1 MKTICLYFEIHQIM
15 HLKRYRFVDV
25 GADHYY
31 YNDYAN
37 DVTLTDM
44 VQRSY
49 MPALNTLLELCENN
63 NKQFKV
69 AFSISGVA
77 LEQLEIYASE
87 VIEMLQ
93 KLNKTGCVEFIAEPY
108 SHGLSSLA
116 NEKCFVEEVRKQGK
130 KMKELFGK
138 KPTILR
144 NSSLLY
150 NDDIGEMAYKMG
162 FKAVLTEGAK
172 QILGWKSPHYL
183 YHCASA
189 PKLKLLLRDYKLSDD
204 ICLRFNNYSWPEF
217 PLTASKYTDWLSVL
231 PEGEDVINI
240 FMELQAIG
248 VMQPLDSNILEFFK
262 ALPQEAAKRGIRFAT
277 PSEVV
282 KENGSVAPL
291 EVPYSLTWNDE
302 ERDTSS
308 WLGNDLQREAFN
320 KLYSVAERVYMCND
334 RRIKMDWD
342 YLQGSANFR
351 FMSTKSNADNMDR
364 GIYESAYDAFTNYMN
379 IIADFIKRVDA
390 LFPEGIE
397 NDELN
402 SLLTTI
408 RNQDNEIKVLEAKL
422 VNAHAALEHLDNS
435 EAKGTIK
442 KVSSTK
448 KVVKKKGNTKV
459 SEKAKA
465 QKKTTAKKS
474 ITKKDKAKKT
484 NNSVD

>member
-15 HLKRYRFVDV
+15 HLKRYRFFDV

-49 MPALNTLLELCENN
+49 MPALNTLLEICENN

-87 VIEMLQ
+87 VIEILQ
-93 KLNKTGCVEFIAEPY
+93 KLNKTGCTEFIAEPY

-116 NEKCFVEEVRKQGK
+116 NEKCFVDEVNKQCK

-150 NDDIGEMAYKMG
+150 SDEIGEMAYKMG

-183 YHCASA
+183 YHCANA

-204 ICLRFNNYSWPEF
+204 ICLRFNDHNWSEF
-217 PLTASKYTDWLSVL
+217 PLTASKYTDWLNLL
-231 PEGEDVINI
+231 PEGEDIINI

-262 ALPQEAAKRGIRFAT
+262 ALPKDAAKRGIRFAT
-277 PSEVV
+277 PTEIV
-282 KENGSVAPL
+282 KENDSVAPL
-291 EVPYSLTWNDE
+291 DVPYPLTWNDE

-351 FMSTKSNADNMDR
+351 FMNTKNNADNMNR

-408 RNQDNEIKVLEAKL
+408 RNQDDEIKILETKL
-422 VNAHAALEHLDNS
+422 GNALAALEHLDNT
-435 EAKGTIK
+435 EKKAPKKGS
-442 KVSSTK
+442 VSTK
-448 KVVKKKGNTKV
+448 KRAKNKKTTKV
-459 SEKAKA
+459 SAKAK
-465 QKKTTAKKS
+465 S
-474 ITKKDKAKKT
+474 
-484 NNSVD
+484 

>member
-15 HLKRYRFVDV
+15 HLKRYRFFDV

-49 MPALNTLLELCENN
+49 MPALQTLLQLCENN

-69 AFSISGVA
+69 AFSISGVT

-87 VIEMLQ
+87 VIVILQ
-93 KLNKTGCVEFIAEPY
+93 KLNKTGSVEFIAEPY

-116 NEKCFVEEVRKQGK
+116 NEKCFVEEVKRQSK
-130 KMKELFGK
+130 KIKELFGK

-150 NDDIGEMAYKMG
+150 SDEIGEMVNKMG

-183 YHCASA
+183 YHCATA

-204 ICLRFNNYSWPEF
+204 ICLRFNNNSWSEF
-217 PLTASKYTDWLSVL
+217 PLTASKYTDWLSSL
-231 PEGEDVINI
+231 PEGENVINI

-262 ALPQEAAKRGIRFAT
+262 ALPQEAAQRGIRFAT
-277 PSEVV
+277 PSEIV
-282 KENGSVAPL
+282 KENDSVAPL
-291 EVPYSLTWNDE
+291 EVPYPLTWNDE

-351 FMSTKSNADNMDR
+351 FMNTKSSAENMNR

-379 IIADFIKRVDA
+379 IIADFTKRVDA
-390 LFPEGIE
+390 LYPEGIE

-402 SLLTTI
+402 ALLTTI
-408 RNQDNEIKVLEAKL
+408 RNQDDEIKILETKL
-422 VNAHAALEHLDNS
+422 GNALAALEHFNQPEDK
-435 EAKGTIK
+435 EAAKKDAAVAKNEMETKEK
-442 KVSSTK
+442 KVATK
-448 KVVKKKGNTKV
+448 KNKKTASKKSKKKGSVVENK
-459 SEKAKA
+459 KAKP
-465 QKKTTAKKS
+465 T
-474 ITKKDKAKKT
+474 D
-484 NNSVD
+484 

>member
-37 DVTLTDM
+37 DVALTDM

-150 NDDIGEMAYKMG
+150 NDEIGKMAYKMG

-183 YHCASA
+183 YHCTSA

-204 ICLRFNNYSWPEF
+204 ICLRFNDHSWSEF

-248 VMQPLDSNILEFFK
+248 VMQPLDSNILEFLK
-262 ALPQEAAKRGIRFAT
+262 ALPQEAATRGIRFAT
-277 PSEVV
+277 PSEIV
-282 KENGSVAPL
+282 KENDSVAPL
-291 EVPYSLTWNDE
+291 DVPYPLTWNDE

-351 FMSTKSNADNMDR
+351 FMSTKSSADKMDR

-408 RNQDNEIKVLEAKL
+408 RNQDDEIKILETKL
-422 VNAHAALEHLDNS
+422 VNALAALEHLDNP
-435 EAKGTIK
+435 EVKATIK
-442 KVSSTK
+442 KITSTK
-448 KVVKKKGNTKV
+448 NGVKNKVKTKV
-459 SEKAKA
+459 PAKAKKA
-465 QKKTTAKKS
+465 KTPKKTTAKK
-474 ITKKDKAKKT
+474 KT
-484 NNSVD
+484 D

>member
-15 HLKRYRFVDV
+15 HLKRYRFFDV

-49 MPALNTLLELCENN
+49 MPALQTLLQLCENN

-69 AFSISGVA
+69 AFSISGVT

-87 VIEMLQ
+87 VIVILQ

-108 SHGLSSLA
+108 SHSLSSLA
-116 NEKCFVEEVRKQGK
+116 NEKCFVEEVKRQSK
-130 KMKELFGK
+130 KIKELFGK

-150 NDDIGEMAYKMG
+150 SDEIGEMVNKMG

-183 YHCASA
+183 YHCATA

-204 ICLRFNNYSWPEF
+204 ICLRFNNNSWSEF
-217 PLTASKYTDWLSVL
+217 PLTASKYTDWLSSL
-231 PEGEDVINI
+231 PEGENVINI

-262 ALPQEAAKRGIRFAT
+262 ALPQEAAQRGIRFAT
-277 PSEVV
+277 PSEIV
-282 KENGSVAPL
+282 KENDSVAPL
-291 EVPYSLTWNDE
+291 EVPYPLTWNDE

-351 FMSTKSNADNMDR
+351 FMNTKSSAENMNR

-390 LFPEGIE
+390 LYPEGIE

-408 RNQDNEIKVLEAKL
+408 RNQDDEIKILETKL
-422 VNAHAALEHLDNS
+422 GNALAALEHFNQPEDK
-435 EAKGTIK
+435 EAAKKDAAVAKNEMGAKEK
-442 KVSSTK
+442 KVATK
-448 KVVKKKGNTKV
+448 KTKKTASKKSKKKESVVENK
-459 SEKAKA
+459 KAKP
-465 QKKTTAKKS
+465 T
-474 ITKKDKAKKT
+474 D
-484 NNSVD
+484 